1 MPIEP
6 VTPPQPAEGQG
17 RTELQAREE
26 YRRTVHESLQKLLA
40 KDIQRS
46 RSVVDAKH
54 KGASLIITLSFDDQG
69 KLVAWKVSEP
79 SKFERLDQ
87 YYLKLIKRLVDR
99 GDFPTPPLAQFT
111 TTVVTIPIDLK

>member
-1 MPIEP
+1 
-6 VTPPQPAEGQG
+6 VPPQPVVPSPPARQDS
-17 RTELQAREE
+17 TELQVREE
-26 YRRTVHESLQKLLA
+26 YRRTVHNSLQNLLA

-46 RSVVDAKH
+46 RSIIDVKH
-54 KGASLIITLSFDDQG
+54 KGASLIITLFFNDQG
-69 KLVAWKVSEP
+69 KLENAIVSKP

-99 GDFPTPPLAQFT
+99 GDFPAPPIEQFT